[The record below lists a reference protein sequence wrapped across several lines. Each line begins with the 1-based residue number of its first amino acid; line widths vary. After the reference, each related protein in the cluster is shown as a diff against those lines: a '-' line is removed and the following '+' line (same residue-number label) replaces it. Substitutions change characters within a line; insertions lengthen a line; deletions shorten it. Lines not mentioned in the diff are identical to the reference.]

1 MNVRK
6 RPRLELA
13 TAITTTAAVTAAAT
27 AAALPPAL
35 PPPPLHGS
43 TNGASLFLTTSSST
57 TSGGSSSGS
66 SSFGGMELSSGGAQI
81 YLTICGDDDNSNES
95 QEFYA
100 IESIKQEPGGDLDG
114 LHALLP
120 TNLQLP
126 TGCEIYLVK
135 DTATT
140 ASALAVTAAGGK
152 LSEQHQ
158 RQQQQQLSTIK
169 LEPDSISSST
179 PSTNVLHFISG
190 NGGGVTP
197 THSRPLLVTTA
208 SGKDSSSSIAPQA
221 TVAAAAPTAVPASTS
236 ASAPA
241 PAPAH
246 CSTAGGYNVKLDA
259 YKKRD
264 DKRRATHNE
273 VERRR
278 RDKIN
283 CWIFKLKEMLPTEG
297 NRYKPL
303 ASPIADLAD
312 SKTPGKGSQS
322 NGRTPPNDSKSQILI
337 KACDYIKSM
346 QNEIDSLRD
355 CLREA
360 ESLQLSNQALRDELE
375 ILKQQQELHERFN
388 TAGGSFNVTLNS
400 LNSSAT
406 SDLFDGIDTAPNLST
421 VSSINFNKRGL
432 ILADYDE

>member
-1 MNVRK
+1 MNVKK

-13 TAITTTAAVTAAAT
+13 TAATTATATPAIATTAAPTTDIYANANLST
-27 AAALPPAL
+27 T
-35 PPPPLHGS
+35 
-43 TNGASLFLTTSSST
+43 TNGLFLTSSVA
-57 TSGGSSSGS
+57 GLAGAGD
-66 SSFGGMELSSGGAQI
+66 GGAQI

-100 IESIKQEPGGDLDG
+100 IESIKQEPDALDA
-114 LHALLP
+114 LHAAHCMLP
-120 TNLQLP
+120 TKLQLP

-135 DTATT
+135 DNTT
-140 ASALAVTAAGGK
+140 TTTTTITNKANNSNEHKAS
-152 LSEQHQ
+152 
-158 RQQQQQLSTIK
+158 IK
-169 LEPDSISSST
+169 LEPDS
-179 PSTNVLHFISG
+179 TNLLFMNANG
-190 NGGGVTP
+190 NNNNNNVNANG
-197 THSRPLLVTTA
+197 
-208 SGKDSSSSIAPQA
+208 IA
-221 TVAAAAPTAVPASTS
+221 AVPS
-236 ASAPA
+236 A
-241 PAPAH
+241 
-246 CSTAGGYNVKLDA
+246 GYNVKLDA

-283 CWIFKLKEMLPTEG
+283 CWIFKLKEMLPTDG
-297 NRYKPL
+297 TTTL
-303 ASPIADLAD
+303 TT
-312 SKTPGKGSQS
+312 TPGSMKNSNSNANTNS

-346 QNEIDSLRD
+346 QNEIDNLRN

-360 ESLQLSNQALRDELE
+360 ESLRLSNQALRDELQH
-375 ILKQQQELHERFN
+375 LKQQQQLQERFNN

-421 VSSINFNKRGL
+421 VSSINFTKRGL
-432 ILADYDE
+432 IIADYDE

>member
-1 MNVRK
+1 MNVKK

-13 TAITTTAAVTAAAT
+13 TAATATAAAT
-27 AAALPPAL
+27 ATDVALLSSAYGNGNGN
-35 PPPPLHGS
+35 GS
-43 TNGASLFLTTSSST
+43 ICGTSTANGLFLT
-57 TSGGSSSGS
+57 SGS
-66 SSFGGMELSSGGAQI
+66 VAVGGVDVNNGAQI

-100 IESIKQEPGGDLDG
+100 IESIKQEPDLDA

-135 DTATT
+135 DTTHTIATSVGPKT
-140 ASALAVTAAGGK
+140 NDQMLLKHAQQPMAS
-152 LSEQHQ
+152 
-158 RQQQQQLSTIK
+158 IK
-169 LEPDSISSST
+169 LEPDSIST
-179 PSTNVLHFISG
+179 PSTNVLFVSG
-190 NGGGVTP
+190 SGSTT
-197 THSRPLLVTTA
+197 THNIVVAA
-208 SGKDSSSSIAPQA
+208 SKDSPSSSSSSSLAAAVANHSAPTA
-221 TVAAAAPTAVPASTS
+221 TAAAPPLCA
-236 ASAPA
+236 
-241 PAPAH
+241 
-246 CSTAGGYNVKLDA
+246 GYNVKLDA

-297 NRYKPL
+297 NRYKPTTNAIGHAESL
-303 ASPIADLAD
+303 DTKATIRS
-312 SKTPGKGSQS
+312 SQN

-346 QNEIDSLRD
+346 QNEIDHLRD

-360 ESLQLSNQALRDELE
+360 ESLRLTNQALRDELE
-375 ILKQQQELHERFN
+375 NLKQQQELQERFN

-406 SDLFDGIDTAPNLST
+406 SDLFDGIDAAPNLST
-421 VSSINFNKRGL
+421 VSSINFTKRGL
-432 ILADYDE
+432 MITDYDE

>member
-1 MNVRK
+1 MNVKK

-13 TAITTTAAVTAAAT
+13 TAATPTAATDVAYATYSNGNGAGTA
-27 AAALPPAL
+27 
-35 PPPPLHGS
+35 
-43 TNGASLFLTTSSST
+43 TNGIFLAS
-57 TSGGSSSGS
+57 GVDVNN
-66 SSFGGMELSSGGAQI
+66 GAQI

-100 IESIKQEPGGDLDG
+100 IESIKQEPDLDA

-135 DTATT
+135 DTTT
-140 ASALAVTAAGGK
+140 TTTTSPKAHEQLLQK
-152 LSEQHQ
+152 QHQ
-158 RQQQQQLSTIK
+158 HQHQQQNQHQQQHAQPLASIK
-169 LEPDSISSST
+169 LEPDSIAT
-179 PSTNVLHFISG
+179 PSTNVLYVSG
-190 NGGGVTP
+190 SGATTT
-197 THSRPLLVTTA
+197 THNIVVAA
-208 SGKDSSSSIAPQA
+208 SKDSPGSACGSGSGSSSSSLPVASH
-221 TVAAAAPTAVPASTS
+221 AAAAAVPAI
-236 ASAPA
+236 ASA
-241 PAPAH
+241 
-246 CSTAGGYNVKLDA
+246 GYNVKMDA
-259 YKKRD
+259 FKKRD

-297 NRYKPL
+297 NRYKPMAETL
-303 ASPIADLAD
+303 D
-312 SKTPGKGSQS
+312 SKAASMRNNQQQQQ

-355 CLREA
+355 CLQEA
-360 ESLQLSNQALRDELE
+360 EHLRLSNQALRDELE
-375 ILKQQQELHERFN
+375 TLKQQQELQERFN

-406 SDLFDGIDTAPNLST
+406 SDLFDNMDGAANLSA
-421 VSSINFNKRGL
+421 VSSINFTKRGL
-432 ILADYDE
+432 MISDYDE